1 MNTPYSRT
9 GNALSG
15 PRLVRWQPLPDLA
28 LFLVVNIL
36 IFFSARLA
44 LLYFLLPDI
53 ARTDHILRALYIG
66 LKFDARW
73 AVFLALPLALVWAWP
88 QAERAAFSTRL

>member
-1 MNTPYSRT
+1 MNTPYSRP

-66 LKFDARW
+66 LKFGRARGRG
-73 AVFLALPLALVWAWP
+73 FRP
-88 QAERAAFSTRL
+88 QPAPPPACRH